1 MVVTLVQM
9 DIEWGDADANCSM
22 AETLMIN
29 APKSDIY
36 VLPEM
41 FSTGFVNNPGEVV
54 KDNGGESVLWMQKVS
69 SQLDAA
75 VVGSVAIMED
85 GVYYNRV
92 FFVKPDGDVVTY
104 DKRHLFTYGGE
115 DKHYTA
121 GVDRVIVEW
130 RGGKFL
136 LQVCYDLR
144 FPVFSRNKLADGD
157 VAEYDCALY
166 VASWPSS
173 RRRVWDVLLQ
183 ARAIENQSYV
193 VGVNRVGTDPVC
205 TYNGGT
211 TLVDA
216 YGKVVAV
223 AEDKQQQTVTATLD
237 MESISRFRKK
247 FPVLA
252 DGDLKA

>member
-9 DIEWGDADANCSM
+9 DIKWGEADANRSM
-22 AETLMIN
+22 AETLMKN

-41 FSTGFVNNPGEVV
+41 FTTGFVTNPSEVV

-85 GVYYNRV
+85 GLYYNRV
-92 FFVKPDGDVVTY
+92 FFVKPGGDVVTY

-115 DKHYTA
+115 DKRYTA
-121 GVDRVIVEW
+121 GADRVIVEW
-130 RGGKFL
+130 RGVRFL

-173 RRRVWDVLLQ
+173 RRRVLNVLLQ

-223 AEDKQQQTVTATLD
+223 AEDEQQQTVTATLD
-237 MESISRFRKK
+237 MESLSRFRKK

>member
-9 DIEWGDADANCSM
+9 DIKWGDEDANRSM
-22 AETLMIN
+22 VEALMKN

-41 FSTGFVNNPGEVV
+41 FTTGFVTNPSEVV
-54 KDNGGESVLWMQKVS
+54 KDNGGETVVWMKS
-69 SQLDAA
+69 MSRQLDAA
-75 VVGSVAIMED
+75 VVGSVAIMQD
-85 GVYYNRV
+85 GLYYNRV

-115 DKHYTA
+115 DKRYTA
-121 GVDRVIVEW
+121 GADRAIVEW
-130 RGGKFL
+130 RGVKFL

-144 FPVFSRNKLADGD
+144 FPVFSRNKLAGGG

-205 TYNGGT
+205 SYNGGT
-211 TLVDA
+211 TLVDS

-223 AEDKQQQTVTATLD
+223 AEDEQQQTVTAALD
-237 MESISRFRKK
+237 MESLSRFRKK

>member
-9 DIEWGDADANCSM
+9 DIKWGDADANRSM

-41 FSTGFVNNPGEVV
+41 FTTGFVTSPSEVV
-54 KDNGGESVLWMQKVS
+54 KDNGEENVAWMKS
-69 SQLDAA
+69 LSCQLDAA

-85 GVYYNRV
+85 GLYYNRV
-92 FFVKPDGDVVTY
+92 FFVKPDGDVATY

-115 DKHYTA
+115 DKRYTA
-121 GVDRVIVEW
+121 GANRRVVEW
-130 RGGKFL
+130 RGVKFL

-144 FPVFSRNKLADGD
+144 FPVFSRNKLVGGD

-205 TYNGGT
+205 AYNGGT

-223 AEDKQQQTVTATLD
+223 AEDEQQQTVTATLD
-237 MESISRFRKK
+237 MESLSRFRKK

-252 DGDLKA
+252 DGDLRA

>member
-9 DIEWGDADANCSM
+9 DIKWGEADANRSM

-41 FSTGFVNNPGEVV
+41 FTTGFVTDPCEVV

-69 SQLDAA
+69 NQLDAA

-85 GVYYNRV
+85 GLYYNRV
-92 FFVKPDGDVVTY
+92 FFVKPGGDVVTY

-115 DKHYTA
+115 DKRYTA
-121 GVDRVIVEW
+121 GADRVIVEW
-130 RGGKFL
+130 RGVKFL

-173 RRRVWDVLLQ
+173 RRRVWNVLLQ

-223 AEDKQQQTVTATLD
+223 AEDEQQQTVTATLD
-237 MESISRFRKK
+237 MESLSRFRKK

-252 DGDLKA
+252 DGDLKD